1 MVIFLLHVLI
11 PNTFPIMKSS
21 TNDFDSLVS
30 KALDGMLGPD
40 EQEKLRKLLSSSTD
54 LQRRYCKFVRNESIF
69 YWEQPQKKSKFS
81 DNLISFPNLSIVAT
95 IAAVFLFLASAWL
108 IHTSKNSDG
117 MDEGKSLHFA
127 SSSENDKISSLHN
140 TFSTTDSFVQA
151 GVPQINSNKTL
162 KFIEL
167 LGEVETKTEFTD
179 EGLLSMQ
186 DGLPYVRTDEYLAT
200 SSNDGVLPLNDESMI
215 QFSEM
220 KINHV
225 AKTAE
230 VSETLRVYNLNDT
243 NLSPSSVVDA
253 VVHFNQSD
261 STLNNYTEFSITLS
275 AVENHT
281 HGVYSEIKNSI
292 ETVIADNDQSS
303 WEKTEATME
312 IPPNTDYLVVSLTAK
327 KFGPEIFIANNQKF
341 FADELNLSFVGI

>member
-1 MVIFLLHVLI
+1 
-11 PNTFPIMKSS
+11 MKSS
-21 TNDFDSLVS
+21 TNDFDTLVS

-54 LQRRYCKFVRNESIF
+54 LQRRYCRFVRNESIF
-69 YWEQPQKKSKFS
+69 YWEQPQKTSKFYN
-81 DNLISFPNLSIVAT
+81 NLISFPNFSLVAT

-108 IHTSKNSDG
+108 IHTSKNTDDMDVDG
-117 MDEGKSLHFA
+117 SIYFA
-127 SSSENDKISSLHN
+127 SSSENDKIASSLN
-140 TFSTTDSFVQA
+140 NFLTTDRFVQA
-151 GVPQINSNKTL
+151 GDSSIRSTKTL

-167 LGEVETKTEFTD
+167 LEEVEMKTDFAD

-186 DGLPYVRTDEYLAT
+186 EGLPYFRTDEYLAT
-200 SSNDGVLPLNDESMI
+200 SSIEGVLPLNDESMI

-220 KINHV
+220 KINHA

-230 VSETLRVYNLNDT
+230 VSETLRVYNLSDT
-243 NLSPSSVVDA
+243 NLSPLSVVDA

-261 STLNNYTEFSITLS
+261 SPLNNYTEFSITLS

-303 WEKTEATME
+303 WEKTEATMV

-327 KFGPEIFIANNQKF
+327 KFGPETFIANKQKF